1 MSTQIVTIR
10 SLTNKKRKNMATKD
24 EYLPAMRVTSELKN
38 KLKKEADKQ
47 DRSVSNLIQL
57 ILKKAMENKMENK

>member
-1 MSTQIVTIR
+1 
-10 SLTNKKRKNMATKD
+10 MAAKD

-57 ILKKAMENKMENK
+57 ILKKAMESK